1 MRFWNMTPPI
11 ATPMVCPKQR
21 KKVNMAAAM
30 AIFFSEAEAW
40 IARAIAGKRR
50 PIPMPE
56 TSIRKIQVG
65 MEIVDERK

>member
-30 AIFFSEAEAW
+30 AIFFSGAEAW

-50 PIPMPE
+50 SISMPE
-56 TSIRKIQVG
+56 TSIRKTQLG
-65 MEIVDERK
+65 MEVIGERR